1 MNIMQQSERLN
12 ALLSAA
18 LILARK
24 VWLSIFLISVPMSL
38 LCAGL
43 PRYWSE
49 QTANSNVPVTGI
61 SAIFARFVNLLNS
74 FSPFWVQLLTM
85 SIFAGVA
92 YFLILQAFYN
102 SAISESV
109 RVRKMLGGLIERV
122 GLENNQNQMI
132 LTDNISITDR
142 EDANRKIRR
151 GYMSHRDGLHSIVIP
166 CGRNAKVKDL
176 IFKRADSDLVQ
187 LARSIFP
194 AVDWSDKVEVLQE
207 GYSAFVV
214 LSERVN

>member
-1 MNIMQQSERLN
+1 MPQSERLN
-12 ALLSAA
+12 TLLSAA
-18 LILARK
+18 LRLGRK
-24 VWLSIFLISVPMSL
+24 VWLSLFLISVPLCL

-49 QTANSNVPVTGI
+49 QTSNSNVPVTGI
-61 SAIFARFVNLLNS
+61 SEIFAKFVDLLNS
-74 FSPFWVQLLTM
+74 FAPFWVNMLTM
-85 SIFAGVA
+85 SIFTGVA
-92 YFLILQAFYN
+92 YFLLLQAFHN
-102 SAISESV
+102 SVISESA
-109 RVRKMLGGLIERV
+109 RVRKMLRGLIERV
-122 GLENNQNQMI
+122 GSKDNQNQMI

-176 IFKRADSDLVQ
+176 VFKRADADLVQ

-194 AVDWSDKVEVLQE
+194 AVDWSEKVEVLQE

-214 LSERVN
+214 LTEK

>member
-1 MNIMQQSERLN
+1 MQQSERLN
-12 ALLSAA
+12 TLLSAA
-18 LILARK
+18 LRLGRK
-24 VWLSIFLISVPMSL
+24 VWLSIFLISVPLCL

-61 SAIFARFVNLLNS
+61 SEIFARFINLLDS
-74 FSPFWVQLLTM
+74 FAPFWVNMLTI
-85 SIFAGVA
+85 SIFTGVA

-109 RVRKMLGGLIERV
+109 RVRKMLRGLIERV
-122 GLENNQNQMI
+122 GENNQNQLIM
-132 LTDNISITDR
+132 TDNISITDR
-142 EDANRKIRR
+142 EDANRKISR

-176 IFKRADSDLVQ
+176 VFKRADSDLVQ

-194 AVDWSDKVEVLQE
+194 AVDWSDKVEVWQE

-214 LSERVN
+214 LTEK

>member
-1 MNIMQQSERLN
+1 MPQSERLN
-12 ALLSAA
+12 TLLSAA
-18 LILARK
+18 LRLGRK
-24 VWLSIFLISVPMSL
+24 VWLSLFQISVPLCL

-49 QTANSNVPVTGI
+49 RTANSNVPVTGI
-61 SAIFARFVNLLNS
+61 SEIFAKFVDLLNS
-74 FSPFWVQLLTM
+74 FAPFWVNMLTM
-85 SIFAGVA
+85 SIFTGVA
-92 YFLILQAFYN
+92 YFLILQAFHN
-102 SAISESV
+102 SAISESA
-109 RVRKMLGGLIERV
+109 RVRKMLRGLIERV
-122 GLENNQNQMI
+122 GSKDNQNQMI
-132 LTDNISITDR
+132 MTDNISITDK
-142 EDANRKIRR
+142 EDANRKISC

-176 IFKRADSDLVQ
+176 VFKRADADLVQ

-214 LSERVN
+214 LTERAN

>member
-1 MNIMQQSERLN
+1 MQQSERLN
-12 ALLSAA
+12 TLLSAA
-18 LILARK
+18 LRLGRK
-24 VWLSIFLISVPMSL
+24 VWLSIFLISVPLCL

-61 SAIFARFVNLLNS
+61 SEIFARFINLLDS
-74 FSPFWVQLLTM
+74 FAPFWVNMLTI
-85 SIFAGVA
+85 SIFTGVA

-102 SAISESV
+102 SAISESA
-109 RVRKMLGGLIERV
+109 RVRKMLRGLIERV
-122 GLENNQNQMI
+122 GENNQNQLIM
-132 LTDNISITDR
+132 TDNISITDR
-142 EDANRKIRR
+142 EDANRKIRL

-176 IFKRADSDLVQ
+176 IFKRADADLVQ

-194 AVDWSDKVEVLQE
+194 AVDWSEKVEVWQE
-207 GYSAFVV
+207 GYSAFVI
-214 LSERVN
+214 LKERSN

>member
-1 MNIMQQSERLN
+1 MPQSERLN
-12 ALLSAA
+12 TLLSAA
-18 LILARK
+18 FRLGRK
-24 VWLSIFLISVPMSL
+24 VWLSIFLISVPMCL

-61 SAIFARFVNLLNS
+61 SAIFAKFVNLLNS
-74 FSPFWVQLLTM
+74 FSPFWVNMLTM
-85 SIFAGVA
+85 SIFTVIT

-109 RVRKMLGGLIERV
+109 RVRKMLRGLIERV
-122 GLENNQNQMI
+122 GSENNQNQMI
-132 LTDNISITDR
+132 MTDNISITDR

-176 IFKRADSDLVQ
+176 VFKRADADLVQ

-194 AVDWSDKVEVLQE
+194 AVDWSDKVEVFQE

-214 LSERVN
+214 LSEKVN

>member
-1 MNIMQQSERLN
+1 MQQSERLN
-12 ALLSAA
+12 TLLSAA

-24 VWLSIFLISVPMSL
+24 VWLFIFLISVPMCL
-38 LCAGL
+38 ICAGL
-43 PRYWSE
+43 PHYWSE
-49 QTANSNVPVTGI
+49 QTANSDIPVTGI
-61 SAIFARFVNLLNS
+61 SESFSKFINLLNS

-85 SIFAGVA
+85 SIFTGIT

-122 GLENNQNQMI
+122 SSENDQNQLIM
-132 LTDNISITDR
+132 TDNISITDR
-142 EDANRKIRR
+142 EDVNRKIRR

-166 CGRNAKVKDL
+166 CGRNARVKDL
-176 IFKRADSDLVQ
+176 VFKRADADLVQ

-194 AVDWSDKVEVLQE
+194 LIDWSDKVEVFQE
-207 GYSAFVV
+207 GYSTFVV
-214 LSERVN
+214 LSEKVN

>member
-1 MNIMQQSERLN
+1 MQQSERLN
-12 ALLSAA
+12 TLLSAA
-18 LILARK
+18 LRLGRK
-24 VWLSIFLISVPMSL
+24 VWLSIFLISVPLCL

-61 SAIFARFVNLLNS
+61 SEIFARFINLLDS
-74 FSPFWVQLLTM
+74 FAPFWVNMLTI
-85 SIFAGVA
+85 SIFTGVA

-109 RVRKMLGGLIERV
+109 RVRKMLRGLIERV
-122 GLENNQNQMI
+122 GENNQNQMI
-132 LTDNISITDR
+132 LTDNISITDK

-194 AVDWSDKVEVLQE
+194 AVDWSDKVEVWQE

-214 LSERVN
+214 LTEK

>member
-1 MNIMQQSERLN
+1 MQQSERLN
-12 ALLSAA
+12 TLLSAA

-24 VWLSIFLISVPMSL
+24 VWLFIFLISVPMCL
-38 LCAGL
+38 ICAGL
-43 PRYWSE
+43 PHYWSE
-49 QTANSNVPVTGI
+49 QTANSDIPVTGI
-61 SAIFARFVNLLNS
+61 SAIFAKFVNLLNS

-85 SIFAGVA
+85 SIFTVIT

-109 RVRKMLGGLIERV
+109 RVRKMLRGLIERV
-122 GLENNQNQMI
+122 GSENNQNQMI
-132 LTDNISITDR
+132 LTDNISITDK
-142 EDANRKIRR
+142 EDANKKIRR

-176 IFKRADSDLVQ
+176 VFKRADADLVQ

-194 AVDWSDKVEVLQE
+194 LIDWSEKVEVLQE

-214 LSERVN
+214 LSEKVN

>member
-1 MNIMQQSERLN
+1 MQQSERLN
-12 ALLSAA
+12 TLLSA
-18 LILARK
+18 ILRLGRK
-24 VWLSIFLISVPMSL
+24 VWLSIFLFSVPMCL

-49 QTANSNVPVTGI
+49 QTANSNIPVTGI
-61 SAIFARFVNLLNS
+61 SAIFTKFVNLLNS

-85 SIFAGVA
+85 SIFTGVA
-92 YFLILQAFYN
+92 YFLILQAFYH
-102 SAISESV
+102 SAISESA

-122 GLENNQNQMI
+122 GENNQNQLIM
-132 LTDNISITDR
+132 TDNISITDR
-142 EDANRKIRR
+142 EDANGKIRR

-166 CGRNAKVKDL
+166 SGRNAKIKDL
-176 IFKRADSDLVQ
+176 VFKRADAELVQ

-194 AVDWSDKVEVLQE
+194 LIDWSDKVEVFQE

-214 LSERVN
+214 LSEKVN